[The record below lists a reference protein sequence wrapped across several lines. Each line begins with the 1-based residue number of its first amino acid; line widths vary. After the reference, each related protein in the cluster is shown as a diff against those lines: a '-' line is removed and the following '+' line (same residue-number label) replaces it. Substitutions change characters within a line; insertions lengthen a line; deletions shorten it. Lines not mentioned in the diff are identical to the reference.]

1 MKLVQYETSRVVF
14 LTHVIRP
21 GGQLYVPDA
30 IAKMAQRY
38 SFVKTPSVDQQ
49 AFPLTFGIGKFRETQ
64 ITELG
69 IFNDGVI
76 VSAASDTDVIDA
88 FIDDLLTWT
97 KKEFH
102 LVALDTIAHDK
113 FYESNVVVQST
124 VDLSATLGPTIEL
137 KDHISAAL
145 TSAGIAAPLHLSG
158 VLFDF
163 DTADF
168 MGKRKP
174 LRFVIDRRIGVVFS
188 QKLFFSQG
196 PFKTKDHL
204 KVLSS
209 LEASAS
215 PKKGTRLS

>member
-1 MKLVQYETSRVVF
+1 MGSENFEK
-14 LTHVIRP
+14 
-21 GGQLYVPDA
+21 G
-30 IAKMAQRY
+30 
-38 SFVKTPSVDQQ
+38 
-49 AFPLTFGIGKFRETQ
+49 Q

-168 MGKRKP
+168 MGKRKTAP
-174 LRFVIDRRIGVVFS
+174 LCDRPSHRCRIFSKALFQSGPLQDERSPKGAFFTGSERVS
-188 QKLFFSQG
+188 QKRAPDLADKLRVV
-196 PFKTKDHL
+196 PPAL
-204 KVLSS
+204 
-209 LEASAS
+209 
-215 PKKGTRLS
+215 